1 MVLKYFSTRN
11 SSKKVSSVDAI
22 LKGLAD
28 DGGLYV
34 PETIPKIDIELL
46 EGKNYKEIAL
56 EIFKLYLTDFTDVQL
71 KKMIDSAYSDQ
82 FDIENLVDVKK
93 VDKQFVLELFHG
105 PTLAFKDMALSIL
118 PYFMVEAKKIKD
130 INEKIVI
137 LTATSGDTGKAA
149 LEGFKDVPGIEIIVF
164 YPNEGVSDVQKL
176 QMLTTEGTNT
186 HVVAINGNFDDAQRS
201 VKEAFSNR
209 ELRKLLEED
218 GYVFSSANSIN
229 IGRLIPQIVYY
240 FYAYFEMV
248 KKGGIIKGDS
258 IKISVPTGNFGNILA
273 AYYAKEMGLPVEK
286 LICASNENNILTDF
300 INTGQYD
307 TNRDFVKTI
316 SPSMDILVSSNLERF
331 IHQVSDGNEQLI
343 KDKMNNLKE
352 NKKFDIEEKSVEK
365 IKKIM
370 IADFVTEEEILKT
383 IKTCFEKTGYLLDPH
398 TAVAYSVSENV
409 GENILVV
416 STASP
421 YKFGDSILKGFDTN
435 ADELSVEDINLEISK
450 LCKISVPK
458 SLVNISKKEIR
469 HHRICGINEIEK
481 TIEEILKV
489 GDKND

>member
-1 MVLKYFSTRN
+1 MKYFSTRN
-11 SSKKVSSVDAI
+11 SSKKVSSIEAI

-34 PETIPKIDIELL
+34 PESIPEIDIDLL

-56 EIFKLYLTDFTDVQL
+56 EIFRLYLTDFTEVQL
-71 KKMIDSAYSDQ
+71 KNMIESAYSDQ

-93 VDKQFVLELFHG
+93 VDKQSILELFHG

-118 PYFMVEAKKIKD
+118 PYFMVEAKKIKNV
-130 INEKIVI
+130 NEKTII

-164 YPNEGVSDVQKL
+164 YPNEGVSDIQKL
-176 QMLTTEGTNT
+176 QMLTTEGVNT

-201 VKEAFSNR
+201 VKEAFSNLKLR
-209 ELRKLLEED
+209 ELLKED
-218 GYVFSSANSIN
+218 SFVFSSANSIN

-240 FYAYFEMV
+240 FYAYLEMI
-248 KKGGIIKGDS
+248 KQGSIYKGDS
-258 IKISVPTGNFGNILA
+258 IKISVPTGNYGNILA

-331 IHQVSDGNEQLI
+331 IYQISNGNEQLI
-343 KDKMNNLKE
+343 RDKMNDLKE
-352 NKKFDIEEKSVEK
+352 NKKFEIEKELVDT

-370 IADFVTEEEILKT
+370 IADYVTEEETLKT

-398 TAVAYSVSENV
+398 TAVAYSVSENI

-421 YKFGDSILKGFDTN
+421 YKFGDSILKGLDINT
-435 ADELSVEDINLEISK
+435 DELDVEDINFEISQ
-450 LCKISVPK
+450 LCKESTPK
-458 SLVNISKKEIR
+458 SLVNISEKEIK
-469 HHRICGINEIEK
+469 HHRVCGINEIEK
-481 TIEEILKV
+481 TIKEILKV
-489 GDKND
+489 GSKND